1 MHCRPSCILFG
12 CCATDLPLLNIF
24 VNKQK
29 VFIRIFTAPLQNGY
43 PTAQTFSLMITVS
56 PVATRKELK
65 EFTRFKIKLY
75 AGNPYAVPPL
85 YADEREA
92 LLEGRNPA
100 LKVYDHQAFI
110 AKRDGKTV
118 GRIVAIINHVS
129 NRKNGKACVR
139 FGFIDFVEDFEVAKA
154 LIETVEQWGRERGM
168 EAIHGPLGFTDFDPE
183 GMLIQGFDEVST
195 IACLYNYPYYPEF
208 LTRMGFRKDAEWVE
222 YKIFIPKEI
231 PDKHQRIAEVVRRKY
246 GLHVLRFKK
255 ISDIIRQGYGHK
267 LFRLLNITYADLY
280 GFSELTEEMIAY
292 YIKKYVPLL
301 RLELVTLIA
310 DERGELVAFGVAL
323 PSLSRAMQKARGRMF
338 PLGACHLLRALNS
351 KKAEICDLLLIAAH
365 PAAQNLGAAAL
376 LFTEM
381 IPQFQKLGTVYAES
395 NPELTDNY
403 RIQALWGNFD
413 KVLHKRRAVF
423 AKEIDRK

>member
-1 MHCRPSCILFG
+1 
-12 CCATDLPLLNIF
+12 
-24 VNKQK
+24 
-29 VFIRIFTAPLQNGY
+29 
-43 PTAQTFSLMITVS
+43 MITVS

-65 EFTRFKIKLY
+65 EFTKFKIKLY

-92 LLEGRNPA
+92 LLEGHNPA
-100 LKVYDHQAFI
+100 LKVYDHQVFL

-118 GRIVAIINHVS
+118 GRIVAIINHIS
-129 NRKNGKACVR
+129 NRKTGKACVR

-154 LIETVEQWGRERGM
+154 LIETVEQWGRERDM

-183 GMLIQGFDEVST
+183 GMLIYGFDEVST
-195 IACLYNYPYYPEF
+195 IACLYNHPYYPEF

-222 YKIFIPKEI
+222 YKILIPKEI

-255 ISDIIRQGYGHK
+255 ISDIVRQGYGHK

-310 DERGELVAFGVAL
+310 DESGELVAFGVAL

-351 KKAEICDLLLIAAH
+351 NKAEVCDLMLIAAH
-365 PAAQNLGAAAL
+365 PTAQNLGAAAL

-395 NPELTDNY
+395 NPELIDNY

>member
-1 MHCRPSCILFG
+1 
-12 CCATDLPLLNIF
+12 
-24 VNKQK
+24 
-29 VFIRIFTAPLQNGY
+29 
-43 PTAQTFSLMITVS
+43 MITVS

-65 EFTRFKIKLY
+65 EFTKFKIKLY

-92 LLEGRNPA
+92 LLEGHNPA
-100 LKVYDHQAFI
+100 LKVYDHQVFL

-118 GRIVAIINHVS
+118 GRIVAIINHIS
-129 NRKNGKACVR
+129 NRKTGKACVR

-183 GMLIQGFDEVST
+183 GMLIYGFDEVST
-195 IACLYNYPYYPEF
+195 IACLYNHHYYPEF

-222 YKIFIPKEI
+222 YKILIPKEI

-255 ISDIIRQGYGHK
+255 ISDIVRQGYGHK

-310 DERGELVAFGVAL
+310 DESGELVAFGVAL

-351 KKAEICDLLLIAAH
+351 NKAEVCDLMLIAAH
-365 PAAQNLGAAAL
+365 PTAQNLGAAAL

-395 NPELTDNY
+395 NPELIDNY
-403 RIQALWGNFD
+403 RIQALWGTFD